1 MSRSDATNMFVKFL
15 IHHGL
20 TCEISQQSRN
30 LYIQENTDK
39 AIVIEGYRVF
49 SRGQNEQQGPKI
61 VLLDATNVVRSS
73 QPVSP
78 EDSGDGTRRFLKLLM
93 SHNLNCGS
101 GVNGEVWIE
110 DGISGKSFVIQR
122 TPIAE
127 SFLTIFDGLTGELED
142 DPGYDSDD
150 DLDEIKQYAP
160 PPPLYHQE
168 STPINDRA
176 KRTRAT
182 FHLM

>member
-1 MSRSDATNMFVKFL
+1 MSDADATNMFVKFL

-20 TCEISQQSRN
+20 TCEISQHSRN

-39 AIVIEGYRVF
+39 PIVIEGHRVF
-49 SRGQNEQQGPKI
+49 TKEKIEQKGPEI
-61 VLLDATNVVRSS
+61 VLLETENVVRSF

-93 SHNLNCGS
+93 SRKLNCGS

-110 DGISGKSFVIQR
+110 DASSGKCFVIER

-127 SFLTIFDGLTGELED
+127 SFLTIFDQLID
-142 DPGYDSDD
+142 DLDD
-150 DLDEIKQYAP
+150 DLDEVKQYAP
-160 PPPLYHQE
+160 PPALSSGKY
-168 STPINDRA
+168 A
-176 KRTRAT
+176 YK
-182 FHLM
+182 